1 MDPARPPSIA
11 VRSQHSQVLHHGPGG
26 IPNRAVRGRERR
38 LGLQGWMDGWMEDRA
53 GGPHRRA
60 R

>member
-11 VRSQHSQVLHHGPGG
+11 VRAQHSQVLHHGPGG

-38 LGLQGWMDGWMEDRA
+38 LGLQGWMEDGA